1 MENLFENLKK
11 YNFWASNKPNLGFIR
26 NDYLEN
32 IKKYINNKLVKVL
45 IGQRRVGKSY
55 IMRQIIHFLIENK
68 NVNPHNIF
76 YLNKEF
82 IDFDEIVDYK
92 QLNQLFLYYKKTLKV
107 EGKVFILI
115 DEIQNIKGWELFV
128 NSYSQDYT
136 NQYEIFISGSNSN
149 LLSKELASHLSG
161 RYVEFMILPYSF
173 EEFTILKRQ
182 KKTKD
187 SYLEYIKFGG
197 LPELFHLNSQETK
210 RNYVENVRN
219 TIILR
224 DIVARYFVKDIELLE
239 SLFKYIMSNI
249 GNLTSVANIV
259 AYYKSIGKKTNYET
273 VSSYLRFITD
283 TMIVHEL
290 ERYDIK
296 GKQTLGGQ
304 RKYFLNDL
312 SFRNLIFGFRPYDI
326 SNILENAVLL
336 QIMQAGFQVNIGTM
350 SNREIDFVAQ
360 KADKK
365 IYVQVTYLLTD
376 QKVMD
381 REFGN
386 LQKIDDNYPKIVI
399 SLDDIKFADIEGIKH
414 YRAWEVDFNSFLV

>member
-1 MENLFENLKK
+1 MEKIFENLKK
-11 YNFWASNKPNLGFIR
+11 YNFWSSNKPNLGFIR
-26 NDYLEN
+26 NSYLSS
-32 IKKYINNKLVKVL
+32 IKKYINNNLVKVFF
-45 IGQRRVGKSY
+45 GQRRVGKSY
-55 IMRQIIHFLIENK
+55 IMRQIIHYLIENK
-68 NVNPHNIF
+68 NVNPKNIF
-76 YLNKEF
+76 YLNKEY
-82 IDFDEIVDYK
+82 IDFDQIDEYK
-92 QLNQLFLYYKKTLKV
+92 QLNKLFLYYKKTLNV
-107 EGKVFILI
+107 QGKIYIFI
-115 DEIQNIKGWELFV
+115 DEIQNIKRWELFV

-173 EEFTILKRQ
+173 EEFAQLKKQ
-182 KKTKD
+182 KKNKQT
-187 SYLEYIKFGG
+187 YLDYLKYGG
-197 LPELFHLNSQETK
+197 LPELFHLNSIETK
-210 RNYVENVRN
+210 RNYVESVRN

-224 DIVARYFVKDIELLE
+224 DIVARYSVKDIDLLE

-249 GNLTSVANIV
+249 GNLTTITNIV

-304 RKYFLNDL
+304 RKYFINDL

-326 SNILENAVLL
+326 ANILENAILL
-336 QIMQAGFQVNIGTM
+336 QIMQSGFQVNIGTL

-365 IYVQVTYLLTD
+365 IYVQVTYLLAD

-386 LQKIDDNYPKIVI
+386 LQKIEDNYPKIVV

-414 YRAWEVDFNSFLV
+414 FRAWEVDFNSFLH